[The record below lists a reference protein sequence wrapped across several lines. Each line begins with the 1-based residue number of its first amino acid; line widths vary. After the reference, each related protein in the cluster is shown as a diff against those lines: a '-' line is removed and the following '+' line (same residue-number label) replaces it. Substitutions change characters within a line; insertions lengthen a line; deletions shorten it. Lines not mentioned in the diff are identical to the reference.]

1 MTIGLSINKCLH
13 SNKPL
18 WQNKARLTD
27 PEVWAAATSK
37 AWRNSGGASF
47 SPAHSRRIRKISKG
61 LGGSLPK
68 DTTPNLSTHRSHK
81 KINGPLVF
89 CFPLCFLLSVF
100 RFMFFPMFVW
110 TSIIPLFTFL
120 FPFSVF
126 RCVFFF
132 FFFFLL
138 LSNVWLWFFLLLF
151 CVSHLPFFW
160 CVCSPFLLFS
170 YAVIIKEEVH
180 TDPFVFRVIY
190 VIYHLALITFLPTE
204 WSQKKSLHAIGYKNF
219 KMWPV

>member
-100 RFMFFPMFVW
+100 RFMFFPMFVL
-110 TSIIPLFTFL
+110 TSMIPLFTFL

-132 FFFFLL
+132 FSFFCYFLM
-138 LSNVWLWFFLLLF
+138 SDYG
-151 CVSHLPFFW
+151 
-160 CVCSPFLLFS
+160 FS
-170 YAVIIKEEVH
+170 YCYFALAICRFFGVCVH
-180 TDPFVFRVIY
+180 HFFYSRT
-190 VIYHLALITFLPTE
+190 
-204 WSQKKSLHAIGYKNF
+204 Q
-219 KMWPV
+219 

>member
-1 MTIGLSINKCLH
+1 MRRILVGYSFEPRPSRAGGLAGLVMTIGLWTKKCLH

-18 WQNKARLTD
+18 WRKKTRLTG
-27 PEVWAAATSK
+27 PEVWAAVTSK

-61 LGGSLPK
+61 LEGGGGVASLPK
-68 DTTPNLSTHRSHK
+68 DTTPNLSTHSSHK

-100 RFMFFPMFVW
+100 RLMFFPMFVL

-132 FFFFLL
+132 LSFL
-138 LSNVWLWFFLLLF
+138 FLF
-151 CVSHLPFFW
+151 PN
-160 CVCSPFLLFS
+160 
-170 YAVIIKEEVH
+170 
-180 TDPFVFRVIY
+180 
-190 VIYHLALITFLPTE
+190 TF
-204 WSQKKSLHAIGYKNF
+204 
-219 KMWPV
+219 